1 MSQGMG
7 VTTVTR
13 VGRLP
18 LWKWSTEKAG
28 TVVAK
33 GYAVSESQAW
43 SRSIS
48 KAPKVKAPK
57 ST

>member
-1 MSQGMG
+1 MG